1 MVKIH
6 PTAVVDPGCSLD
18 DAVEV
23 GPFCRIGKNV
33 RIGQGTRL
41 HSSVVIDGET
51 VIGQQ
56 NEIFPGAVIGVNPQ
70 DLRYKGEPSFV
81 RIGNGNT
88 IREYVTIHPAS
99 DPGGYTTVGDNN
111 LIMAYVHI
119 AHNCR
124 LGNRISVANSV
135 GLSGHVEVEDQA
147 VLGGMCGV
155 HQFVRIGRMAMVGG
169 MTKLIQDVP
178 PFALVDGQPP
188 RLYGLNERGLQRN
201 GVSLASR
208 QILKSCFKLMLGS
221 RLNLGQAIEAIRK
234 TVEPCAESEHL
245 LWFFQQPTTKGFC
258 IRGVESRRGSNG
270 IVQTELADELTCQ
283 DQMI

>member
-1 MVKIH
+1 LAKIH
-6 PTAVVDPGCSLD
+6 PTAIVEPGCSLD

-23 GPFCRIGKNV
+23 GPFCRIGKDV
-33 RIGQGTRL
+33 KIGRRTRL
-41 HSSVVIDGET
+41 HSSVVIDGQTE
-51 VIGQQ
+51 IGRD
-56 NEIFPGAVIGVNPQ
+56 NEIFPGAVIGVAPQ

-81 RIGNGNT
+81 RIGNRNT

-124 LGNRISVANSV
+124 LGNQISVANSV

-147 VLGGMCGV
+147 TLGGMCGV
-155 HQFVRIGRMAMVGG
+155 HQFVRIGKMAMVGG

-178 PFALVDGQPP
+178 PFGLVDGQPA
-188 RLYGLNERGLQRN
+188 RLYGLNERALQRN
-201 GVSLASR
+201 KVPLASR
-208 QILKSCFKLMLGS
+208 QSLKACFKLVTGS

-234 TVEPCAESEHL
+234 TVEPCAETEHL
-245 LWFFQQPTTKGFC
+245 LSFFQKPTTKGFC
-258 IRGVESRRGSNG
+258 IRGVDTRRGVSDS
-270 IVQTELADELTCQ
+270 IPEELADEMGFNE
-283 DQMI
+283 D